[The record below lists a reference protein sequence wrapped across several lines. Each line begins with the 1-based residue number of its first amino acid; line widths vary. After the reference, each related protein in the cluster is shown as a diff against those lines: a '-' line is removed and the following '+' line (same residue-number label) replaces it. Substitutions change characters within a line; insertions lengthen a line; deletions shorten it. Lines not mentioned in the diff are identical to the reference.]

1 MCLLLS
7 CCFDCCLLW
16 HPAYS
21 INSNSQA
28 GRIGGG
34 GRQSCPPAPPGCLG
48 GWLRLVAQPMA
59 VAALP
64 DALLPSLLAYL
75 RTQLPRSLKVHGEV
89 SAVLRGIDAHTGA
102 PGDDF
107 IVTASLL
114 AGLQAASTAA
124 DGVDAG
130 SDGASNDAWQL
141 AGGVSRRRGVGGVP
155 GKLKLSFFATDEE
168 AAAELL
174 AGVLSGGLRPSSIM
188 FAGLEHRYLEL
199 CKAVAG
205 GWVGLDPAGH
215 WVEPCV
221 MMWQVRTALTPLPP
235 PTGAC
240 VLILQALDLSAC
252 LALPGAGNAARRCR
266 ATGCAAR
273 VCDWGAHGGGRRA
286 GERHLGVRQERGDA
300 DWVSRPFPSW
310 NRSMLTENYLCHA
323 CSCHEISR
331 AGTAGQERAAVHP
344 TPAHLRVVRG
354 GESNFPYVSVFLSS

>member
-1 MCLLLS
+1 M
-7 CCFDCCLLW
+7 
-16 HPAYS
+16 PAGWLAVGP
-21 INSNSQA
+21 A
-28 GRIGGG
+28 GR
-34 GRQSCPPAPPGCLG
+34 RMPPRRGPPGWR
-48 GWLRLVAQPMA
+48 WLAGCCGRGRLLVAQPMA

-64 DALLPSLLAYL
+64 DALLSSLLAYL
-75 RTQLPRSLKVHGEV
+75 RAQLPRSLKLHGEV

-107 IVTASLL
+107 IVTASLM

-124 DGVDAG
+124 DGVGAD

-141 AGGVSRRRGVGGVP
+141 AGGVSRRRGAGGVP

-188 FAGLEHRYLEL
+188 FAGLEHQYLEL
-199 CKAVAG
+199 CKAAAG
-205 GWVGLDPAGH
+205 GWAGLDPAGH

-240 VLILQALDLSAC
+240 VLMWQALGLSAC

-273 VCDWGAHGGGRRA
+273 VCDWSAHGGGRRA

-300 DWVSRPFPSW
+300 GRVSRPVPSW
-310 NRSMLTENYLCHA
+310 NRSALTEIYLCHA
-323 CSCHEISR
+323 CVCHKILR
-331 AGTAGQERAAVHP
+331 AETAGQGRAAVHS
-344 TPAHLRVVRG
+344 TPAHLWIVRG
-354 GESNFPYVSVFLSS
+354 RGSGGELRAQLPSARCANANAPPN